1 MAVTFTIFLQFFV
14 KKLLKIVKILG
25 KDHLMVLKG
34 PLSAKKLLKL
44 RRCSLIVKFGKWNS
58 TTLLKNVNNCLNTN
72 VYSYSE

>member
-1 MAVTFTIFLQFFV
+1 MAVTFTIFYSFFGI
-14 KKLLKIVKILG
+14 KLPKIVKVLG

-58 TTLLKNVNNCLNTN
+58 TLLKNVNNSLNSN
-72 VYSYSE
+72 IYSY